1 MTKGTER
8 PTVVIDMAAEQE
20 LQNLRPS
27 RLPLVLALL
36 AVLLTA
42 GGLGAGYYWWQQ
54 MRADLQQMSA
64 RTRAAA
70 QVQQELQASLEQA
83 QKALAA
89 QQQRITALNPVA
101 QLEAGLGET
110 RQALEEQARLMAA
123 ERSRMEQREVELR
136 ATIADLRKR
145 LGKPDKRWM
154 VAEAEYLVDIARRR
168 LQLMGDR
175 VTALAALHEADRR
188 LADTGDEEWAVLRQ
202 DIARE
207 IASLEKLADGDRR
220 ALLNRLDALKPG
232 IAALKPRV
240 VARDAV
246 AAMPPP
252 TAEPSPSG
260 GEHKLENLGR
270 DLLQGLKESLRLRHH
285 DQPVRKLVLSGQ
297 EGLLRQNLELIL
309 ETARLAVV
317 QEDQELYRDSLA
329 RLARSVQ
336 QYFRADD
343 PAAAGLL
350 ADIQALRQA
359 ELRPPLPDLKPLLD
373 SLRARQQLASAPGE
387 AP

>member
-8 PTVVIDMAAEQE
+8 PAVVIDMAAEQD
-20 LQNLRPS
+20 LPRPRPS

-36 AVLLTA
+36 AVLLTT
-42 GGLGAGYYWWQQ
+42 GGLGVGYYWWQQ

-64 RTRAAA
+64 RTRAVAR
-70 QVQQELQASLEQA
+70 VQQELQASLEQA

-89 QQQRITALNPVA
+89 QQQRIAALNPVA

-154 VAEAEYLVDIARRR
+154 VAEAEYLVSIARRR

-175 VTALAALHEADRR
+175 VTALAALREADRR
-188 LADTGDEEWAVLRQ
+188 LADTGDEQWAVLRQ
-202 DIARE
+202 DIARN
-207 IASLEKLADGDRR
+207 IKALEKLADSDRQ
-220 ALLNRLDALKPG
+220 ALLDRLDALKPG
-232 IAALKPRV
+232 MAALKPRV

-246 AAMPPP
+246 AAKAPP
-252 TAEPSPSG
+252 ASQPSPSG
-260 GEHKLENLGR
+260 GEHNLKNLSR
-270 DLLQGLKESLRLRHH
+270 DLLRGLKESLRLRHH
-285 DQPVRKLVLSGQ
+285 DRPVRKLVLSGQ
-297 EGLLRQNLELIL
+297 EALLRQNLELIL

-317 QEDQELYRDSLA
+317 QEDQALYRDSLT
-329 RLARSVQ
+329 RLARSVR

-350 ADIQALRQA
+350 ADIQALRQI
-359 ELRPPLPDLKPLLD
+359 ELRPPLPDLTPLLD
-373 SLRARQQLASAPGE
+373 ALRARRQLASAPGE